1 LSTWLITLLRT
12 TATIIVLS
20 TATISSASN
29 LLIIAEGTAAKTSSI
44 SKEIFEKRA
53 ISKALQSVVQSSAQS
68 LESFSLVENGKV
80 LFDQISAKA
89 EVKIGG
95 YRVISVTDNGS
106 SITAKVEVLLVPSK
120 QTLQPMACRQPV
132 GLNIEIL
139 WDGMITKR
147 PLPFWLKIN
156 PVALSERAVL
166 TVRNDK
172 KFTVHQSVLK
182 TQEDSLG
189 YSLYEKKTNL
199 KATSPKYQ
207 VRIGLELSPQER
219 SSLIAKSKLLKV
231 RTKAVLLRKSKIQ
244 SEVYLDEEI
253 TLERSDF
260 LTQTIGSGLQRIDGV
275 QSALEGYIDNATKQV
290 LQKLNC
296 QNFIGSIKKQNH
308 ELIIDFGYSDG
319 LLEQDIFSS
328 TKAGTQ
334 QHYFTVKKM
343 SENQTT
349 LRSLS
354 HSEDQRKFK
363 GMRIRLLERLQ

>member
-1 LSTWLITLLRT
+1 MSTWLITLLRT
-12 TATIIVLS
+12 AATTIALI

-29 LLIIAEGTAAKTSSI
+29 LLVIAEGTATKTSSI

-89 EVKIGG
+89 DVKIGG
-95 YRVISVTDNGS
+95 YRVISISDKGTR
-106 SITAKVEVLLVPSK
+106 ITAKVEVLLVPSK

-139 WDGMITKR
+139 WDGVITKK

-156 PVALSERAVL
+156 PVALREQAVL
-166 TVRNDK
+166 AVRQDK

-182 TQEDSLG
+182 TQEDSLS

-199 KATSPKYQ
+199 QATSPKYQ
-207 VRIGLELSPQER
+207 VRIALELSPQER
-219 SSLIAKSKLLKV
+219 SSLIGKSKSLKV
-231 RTKAVLLRKSKIQ
+231 RTKAVLLRKSKVQ

-253 TLERSDF
+253 TLERSD
-260 LTQTIGSGLQRIDGV
+260 LVSQTIGSGLQRFDGA
-275 QSALEGYIDNATKQV
+275 QSALEDYVKNATTQA
-290 LQKLNC
+290 LQNLNC
-296 QNFIGSIKKQNH
+296 QNFSGSIKKKNH
-308 ELIIDFGYSDG
+308 ELTIDFGYDDG

-328 TKAGTQ
+328 AKSGTQ
-334 QHYFTVKKM
+334 QYYFTVKKM
-343 SENQTT
+343 SGNQTT

-354 HSEDQRKFK
+354 QSKDQRKFY
-363 GMRIRLLERLQ
+363 GMKIRLLERLQ